1 MKLTIFYL
9 HSAYQA
15 KYDEVQD
22 KLEADFVKKWTG
34 IFEIIGSRNLEN
46 QYTLLSQ
53 HHNIIIYTYHNTMN
67 IIVSQSIVDF
77 VMVGYITK

>member
-34 IFEIIGSRNLEN
+34 IFEIIGGRNLEN

-53 HHNIIIYTYHNTMN
+53 HHNIIIYT
-67 IIVSQSIVDF
+67 F
-77 VMVGYITK
+77 ITTPWIL